1 MLLLLLLLLLML
13 LILFALLAWW
23 WWLLFMVVGGVE
35 GSRGERQS
43 RGGCSL
49 WGFGGFQGMKASGI
63 GSWSTGRV
71 CNEQW
76 LSIESMWRLAGSW
89 VAFRVWSSLIS
100 AAPGLLYYSALSS
113 ALQSLPEFEFGLRVW
128 SSLQEPDSAAARE
141 ARPSLCSSGLH
152 VANGCLLPAMK
163 VNRQTSCVWTQS
175 RT

>member
-1 MLLLLLLLLLML
+1 MG
-13 LILFALLAWW
+13 ALY
-23 WWLLFMVVGGVE
+23 M
-35 GSRGERQS
+35 
-43 RGGCSL
+43 
-49 WGFGGFQGMKASGI
+49 GFWGFQGMKASGL

-89 VAFRVWSSLIS
+89 VAFRVWGSLIS
-100 AAPGLLYYSALSS
+100 AAPGLLYYSALGS

-141 ARPSLCSSGLH
+141 ARPSCCSGWLSI
-152 VANGCLLPAMK
+152 CLLSQMK
-163 VNRQTSCVWTQS
+163 VKRQALCVWT